1 MSPTT
6 MWSPARLT
14 AGRRSI
20 PGVRWKPISNGQE
33 TGVKPPG
40 TVGELVVAYIA
51 AQCNVLASNDVGLR
65 TATPVVHETRV
76 AARRLCSTLRVFG
89 DVVDA
94 ASAEGLNS
102 ELAWYADLLGEV
114 RDREVLSAR
123 LTSLI
128 DELPR
133 EQVRGSS
140 RPRSP
145 KPSLPNATT
154 LRSG

>member
-1 MSPTT
+1 
-6 MWSPARLT
+6 
-14 AGRRSI
+14 
-20 PGVRWKPISNGQE
+20 
-33 TGVKPPG
+33 
-40 TVGELVVAYIA
+40 
-51 AQCNVLASNDVGLR
+51 VGLR
-65 TATPVVHETRV
+65 TATPVVHGTRV